1 LSYDAENRVVSV
13 SGAATAIPR
22 APGHA
27 FVYNGDENRTK
38 IVQVARTKIVQVAR
52 TKIVQV
58 ARTKIVQVART
69 KTYGTTPSTYHFT
82 GTGGLN
88 LG

>member
-1 LSYDAENRVVSV
+1 MSYDAENRVVSV

-22 APGHA
+22 ASGHA

-58 ARTKIVQVART
+58 ARTK
-69 KTYGTTPSTYHFT
+69 TYGTTPTTYHFT

-88 LG
+88 LGW